1 MTTNDSEIATQESA
15 AGADP
20 ADESAAADNGSGAKE
35 ARPNKGRKKHGKGFV
50 YVGLKECDDFLRR
63 IDHQAKT
70 MSIDGF
76 AKALGHKDGPKGRFP
91 YKLDALEKFTL
102 IEKDDENVR
111 LTPLATDMLYAGS
124 EAARTKARAMAFLAY
139 PEFKRLFT
147 ECPKNQD
154 HPLSYADEFVR
165 GKLGIFNEVDR
176 FLRLFIESAH
186 FAGLLEGEPNPAAKT
201 IRLRH
206 ATAPGALSAEQEPAA
221 TTERGDGW
229 GIMPLEDVEGYLE
242 SIGLDEYRDRSE
254 VNQQTTGRFR
264 LTVGDGKIAVEI
276 DRPVRI
282 VIKPKPNELAAE
294 LQQILS
300 AMQQKGLKA

>member
-1 MTTNDSEIATQESA
+1 MTTNDSEIAMQESA
-15 AGADP
+15 AVAD
-20 ADESAAADNGSGAKE
+20 ATDESEAADNGNAAKE
-35 ARPNKGRKKHGKGFV
+35 RPSKGRKKHGKGFV
-50 YVGLKECDDFLRR
+50 YVGLKECDDFLRK
-63 IDHQAKT
+63 IDHAAKM
-70 MSIDGF
+70 MSIEGF
-76 AKALGHKDGPKGRFP
+76 ARALGHGAPKGRFLH
-91 YKLDALEKFTL
+91 KLDALEKFTL

-111 LTPLATDMLYAGS
+111 LTPLATEMLYAGS

-139 PEFKRLFT
+139 PDFKRLFT

-186 FAGLLEGEPNPAAKT
+186 FAGLLDGEPNPAAKT

-206 ATAPGALSAEQEPAA
+206 ATAPGALGAEQEPAS

-254 VNQQTTGRFR
+254 VSQQTTGRFR